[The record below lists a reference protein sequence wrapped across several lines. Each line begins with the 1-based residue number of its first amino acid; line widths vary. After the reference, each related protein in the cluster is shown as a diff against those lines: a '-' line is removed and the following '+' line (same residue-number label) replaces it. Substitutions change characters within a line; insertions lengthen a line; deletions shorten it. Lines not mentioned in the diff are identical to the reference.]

1 MPAITS
7 AVADRPVLLALSV
20 DYVAIERVRRGV
32 DGDFV
37 LLRCATVAQAL
48 ETLGVARPAGVLV
61 SALDGAG
68 ARTAPFVPQLR
79 ALCGSVPVVAM
90 LRRADSLSPAA
101 LALIAVAPTVVVTV
115 EDLDLP
121 SVMRA
126 LTGRVWR
133 TDFVATVWPLLEAD
147 VPRALRPMLHYA
159 LARAGEPLRVQDIAD
174 ALGVDRKT
182 LWRRCRAHGMQNM
195 RALTRWCRLLAAAH
209 ALRTHA
215 GAVDAIAEDLAF
227 ASPTAMRNTIR
238 RCLRTTPTALRYS
251 GGERLAC
258 AAFRAWMQ
266 RKAPPHVV
274 TLGDV
279 A

>member
-1 MPAITS
+1 VPAITL
-7 AVADRPVLLALSV
+7 AVADRPVLLVLSV

-32 DGDFV
+32 DGAFV
-37 LLRCATVAQAL
+37 LQRCATIAQAL
-48 ETLGVARPAGVLV
+48 EVLGSARPAGVLV

-68 ARTAPFVPQLR
+68 ARTAPFVTQLR
-79 ALCGSVPVVAM
+79 ALCGAVPVVAL

-101 LALIAVAPTVVVTV
+101 LALIGVAPTIVVTV
-115 EDLDLP
+115 EDLDLS

-133 TDFVATVWPLLEAD
+133 MDFVAAVWPLLEAD
-147 VPRALRPMLHYA
+147 IPRPLQPMLRYA
-159 LARAGEPLRVQDIAD
+159 LARAGEPLRVQAIAD

-209 ALRTHA
+209 ALRTHTDS
-215 GAVDAIAEDLAF
+215 VDAIAEDLAF
-227 ASPTAMRNTIR
+227 ASPTALRNTIR
-238 RCLRTTPTALRYS
+238 RCLRTTPTALRYA
-251 GGERLAC
+251 GGERMAC
-258 AAFRAWMQ
+258 AAFRAWLR
-266 RKAPPHVV
+266 RKAQPPAV

>member
-1 MPAITS
+1 VLAIAS
-7 AVADRPVLLALSV
+7 AAADRPVLLTLSA
-20 DYVAIERVRRGV
+20 DYAAIERVRRGV
-32 DGDFV
+32 QTEFAIV
-37 LLRCATVAQAL
+37 RCATVRQAL
-48 ETLGVARPAGVLV
+48 EALAASRPAGVLI
-61 SALDGAG
+61 SATDGEG
-68 ARTAPFVPQLR
+68 ARTAPFVSQLR
-79 ALCGSVPVVAM
+79 ALCGQVPVIAM
-90 LRRADSLSPAA
+90 LRRAESLSPAA
-101 LALIAVAPTVVVTV
+101 LALIATAPTEVVTV

-121 SVMRA
+121 SVMRG

-133 TDFVATVWPLLEAD
+133 TDFVATVWPLLEVD
-147 VPRALRPMLHYA
+147 VPRPLRPMLRYA
-159 LARAGEPLRVQDIAD
+159 LARAGEPLRVQAIAD

-182 LWRRCRAHGMQNM
+182 LWRRCRAHGMQNV

-209 ALRTHA
+209 ALRTQP

-227 ASPTAMRNTIR
+227 ASPTAMRNAIR
-238 RCLRTTPTALRYS
+238 RHLRITPTALRAA

-266 RKAPPHVV
+266 GEAQPHAV